1 MDKPIH
7 CIRISKHILYSLSY
21 SFFSWMII
29 KNTFSFSAYSIH
41 IYFFNLIGFRTKLSA
56 HFPFNDIVHRSISLI
71 QNRCQKMWCT
81 HHFGLLKNALKTSQ
95 STRQVVVKYLQPF
108 TKWQKN
114 STPSHPSGPIIP
126 HTNLN
131 CCSPGW
137 QYTYP
142 EYLLQQAKAN
152 YIYVYVFKHGSA
164 NKHIPFARS
173 FFHPAL
179 LVVLGWFC
187 YT

>member
-7 CIRISKHILYSLSY
+7 CIRISKHILYPLSY

-114 STPSHPSGPIIP
+114 STPSHPSWPY
-126 HTNLN
+126 HTAYEFKLLLA
-131 CCSPGW
+131 W
-137 QYTYP
+137 LTI
-142 EYLLQQAKAN
+142 YLPRIFTSTGKGKL
-152 YIYVYVFKHGSA
+152 YIC
-164 NKHIPFARS
+164 I
-173 FFHPAL
+173 
-179 LVVLGWFC
+179 C
-187 YT
+187 I